1 MTMLG
6 AKRALEE
13 MLARGR
19 AYVTVPTVEDI
30 QTLTSELTD
39 AGVAARLLPNHPT
52 LDVKAIRERLAL
64 SQEQFALRFGLDV
77 ATVRNWETGRRQPGR
92 AAHSYLRVIA
102 REPAMVEDAL
112 ADV

>member
-13 MLARGR
+13 MLERGST
-19 AYVTVPTVEDI
+19 YVAVPTVEDQARLVGDLAAAGI
-30 QTLTSELTD
+30 AAKELTD
-39 AGVAARLLPNHPT
+39 PPT
-52 LDVKAIRERLAL
+52 LDVQAIRKRLGL

-77 ATVRNWETGRRQPGR
+77 ATLRNWETGRRQPDQ
-92 AAHSYLRVIA
+92 AARSYLRVIA

-112 ADV
+112 LP